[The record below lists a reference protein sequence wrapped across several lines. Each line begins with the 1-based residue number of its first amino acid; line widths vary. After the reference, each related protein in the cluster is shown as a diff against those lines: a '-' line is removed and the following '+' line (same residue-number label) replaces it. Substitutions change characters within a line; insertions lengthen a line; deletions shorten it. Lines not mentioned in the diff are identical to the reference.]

1 MVIPLKQW
9 ATHMQPHGLV
19 LALVTLLACATP
31 SGPLATVHTK
41 SGPVSVAL
49 EVAATDPTRTRG
61 LMWRDHLDDGYGML
75 FVFDEESDHS
85 FWMKNTVIP
94 LDMVFIGADQVVVG
108 VHANATPLSLEPISV
123 GRPSKWV
130 LEVAGGYTGRAGIA
144 TGDRIDL
151 TSVR

>member
-1 MVIPLKQW
+1 
-9 ATHMQPHGLV
+9 MQPHGLV

-61 LMWRDHLDDGYGML
+61 LMWRDHLDDGHGML

-130 LEVAGGYTGRAGIA
+130 LEVAGGYAGRAGIA
-144 TGDRIDL
+144 TGDRVDL
-151 TSVR
+151 ASVR

>member
-1 MVIPLKQW
+1 
-9 ATHMQPHGLV
+9 MQPHGLV